1 MAKSMMQE
9 LFELSI
15 EELEERWNTE
25 DCDIVGD
32 EMIALTRWIHSHNLM
47 PKVGYESL
55 VGALIIYNVG
65 AVVSRTTIEHFTS
78 KVIHANIRLGNAIYR
93 VELEY
98 ENNKLKV
105 ESICEAF

>member
-9 LFELSI
+9 LFELPI
-15 EELEERWNTE
+15 EELEKRWNTE
-25 DCDIVGD
+25 DPEIVGD
-32 EMIALTRWIHSHNLM
+32 EMITLTKWIHSNNLM

-55 VGALIIYNVG
+55 VGAVIIYNAG
-65 AVVSRTTIEHFTS
+65 SMVSRTTIEYFTS
-78 KVIHANIRLGNAIYR
+78 KVIHTNIRLGNALYR

-105 ESICEAF
+105 DSICEAF